1 LSTYPAPP
9 APAGP
14 RPRILDWLIGSFW
27 VADAVVLGMLA
38 FFVVLGAGGAGY
50 ASPVETTGFA
60 IVLGGLL
67 LMLALH
73 LARLHRHRAEL
84 ERSPSSRHD
93 RERRGF

>member
-1 LSTYPAPP
+1 MSTYPAPP

-38 FFVVLGAGGAGY
+38 FFVVLGAV
-50 ASPVETTGFA
+50 SPVETTGFA